1 MSAVAERSLPWL
13 REVCCRQAVQLVRPS
28 ERTEEGNLQRLIK
41 EMAKELLEKWLPE
54 LELVVRLMLES
65 PQIR

>member
-1 MSAVAERSLPWL
+1 MKPGHKKFAAF
-13 REVCCRQAVQLVRPS
+13 QAVQLVRPS
-28 ERTEEGNLQRLIK
+28 KRTEEGNLQRLIK

-54 LELVVRLMLES
+54 LDLVVSLMLES

>member
-1 MSAVAERSLPWL
+1 M
-13 REVCCRQAVQLVRPS
+13 RPS

>member
-1 MSAVAERSLPWL
+1 M
-13 REVCCRQAVQLVRPS
+13 
-28 ERTEEGNLQRLIK
+28 QRLIK
-41 EMAKELLEKWLPE
+41 EMAKELLEKWLLE